1 MERTIVNYV
10 IINRYFPP
18 VGDSLGFWARQKI
31 EEIRYAVTNGVEKT
45 LLSVSRRGRILDRL
59 CLRDLRE
66 EEIMQFVKEL
76 GVNGIDKLD
85 VDVGINFASKYLSLP
100 IYIGDMSF
108 GALAKLPN
116 IVLAEVA
123 DKANVV
129 VGVGEGGL
137 HPDVGKH
144 KNIVVQWA
152 SGRFGID
159 RNMLKKGLAINIKIG
174 QGAKPGIGGHL
185 PGEKVVDEIAKVRKI
200 PPGTEALS
208 PAPHHDIY
216 SIEDLAQRVRMLHEL
231 TGKPILVKSA
241 ASNQIGFI
249 VVGIARSGALG
260 AIVDGAGAGT
270 GAAPRIIRDHVGLPI
285 DFAIPVA
292 DKLLRENG
300 VRDGFILIGGGMIS
314 SGSDIFKLLLL
325 GANMANV
332 ATAALIAMGCI
343 MCHQCNTGNCPAAL
357 TSSLTMPRMIDVKW
371 AIGNVLK
378 WLKAVERTLKVLTYL
393 LGESSLQKLV
403 GRRDLLELYNADDK
417 VCEVIG
423 VECAEPGAI
432 VWYKDY
438 DEFFD
443 IPREIIEFG
452 KTPVVGM
459 GGIVPGY
466 TTPAE
471 RPIDL
476 LRIEAAQVTR
486 PPVDPYREEIDLRI
500 TTSSGNVYEAPIAV
514 PCIDEALTEAASA
527 LGIPTECDLANSP
540 SAEVVPPGMY
550 PSKNATTIIIDETL
564 RPHPM
569 QRPFLEEWVVKLDEL
584 FWKSMLRGNVTIVA
598 SGLLRHG
605 ADIYKMIALGADI
618 VVPKFLFHSLYR
630 KVQREPRIRRIDIY
644 ENILVELMWE
654 LRLLMGAGGVTSIKS
669 LNGNR
674 WLLRSLDG
682 FISEILGVDMAG
694 R

>member
-1 MERTIVNYV
+1 MEQKAAKYV
-10 IINRYFPP
+10 IIARYFPP
-18 VGDSLGFWARQKI
+18 LGDSLGFWTRQKI
-31 EEIRYAVTNGVEKT
+31 DEIRFAVAHGVERVA
-45 LLSVSRRGRILDRL
+45 LSTSKRGRILDRL
-59 CLRDLRE
+59 GLRDLRE
-66 EEIMQFVKEL
+66 DEMMQFVKGL
-76 GVNGIDKLD
+76 GVEGIDKID
-85 VDVGINFASKYLSLP
+85 VDVGIDFSRKHLSLP
-100 IYIGDMSF
+100 VYLGDMSF
-108 GALAKLPN
+108 GALSKYPN

-123 DKANVV
+123 DRANVAA
-129 VGVGEGGL
+129 GVGEGGL

-144 KNIVVQWA
+144 ENIVVQWA

-185 PGEKVVDEIAKVRKI
+185 PGEKVVDEIAKLRKI
-200 PPGTEALS
+200 PPRSEALS

-231 TGKPILVKSA
+231 TDKPILVKSA

-300 VRDGFILIGGGMIS
+300 VRNGFILIGGGMIS

-332 ATAALIAMGCI
+332 STAALIAMGCI
-343 MCHQCNTGNCPAAL
+343 MCHQCNTGNCLAAL
-357 TSSLTMPRMIDVKW
+357 TSSLTVPRMIDVEW
-371 AIGNVLK
+371 GTTNVLK
-378 WLKAVERTLKVLTYL
+378 WLKAIERTLKVLTYL

-403 GRRDLLELYNADDK
+403 GRRDLLELYNADDN

-432 VWYKDY
+432 AWYKDY
-438 DEFFD
+438 DEFLD
-443 IPREIIEFG
+443 VPREIIEFG

-466 TTPAE
+466 TTPTE

-500 TTSSGNVYEAPIAV
+500 TTSSGDMYEAPVAV
-514 PCIDEALTEAASA
+514 PCIDEALIDAAKA
-527 LGIPTECDLANSP
+527 LGIPIECELAKHSN
-540 SAEVVPPGMY
+540 AEIIPPGVY
-550 PSKNATTIIIDETL
+550 PTKGSTIIIIDETL
-564 RPHPM
+564 RSPPM
-569 QRPFLEEWVVKLDEL
+569 QRPFLEEWIVKLDEV
-584 FWKSMLRGNVTIVA
+584 FWKSMLRDSVTIVS

-618 VVPKFLFHSLYR
+618 VVPKFLFHNVYR
-630 KVQREPRIRRIDIY
+630 KVREEPRSRKVDIY
-644 ENILVELMWE
+644 ENVLVELMWE
-654 LRLLMGAGGVTSIKS
+654 LRLLMGAGGVTSVKS

-682 FISEILGVDMAG
+682 FVSEILGVDMAG

>member
-1 MERTIVNYV
+1 MERTTVNYV

-18 VGDSLGFWARQKI
+18 VGDSLGFWTRQKI

-137 HPDVGKH
+137 HPDVRKH

-332 ATAALIAMGCI
+332 ATAVLIAMGCI

-378 WLKAVERTLKVLTYL
+378 WL
-393 LGESSLQKLV
+393 Q
-403 GRRDLLELYNADDK
+403 
-417 VCEVIG
+417 
-423 VECAEPGAI
+423 
-432 VWYKDY
+432 
-438 DEFFD
+438 
-443 IPREIIEFG
+443 
-452 KTPVVGM
+452 
-459 GGIVPGY
+459 
-466 TTPAE
+466 
-471 RPIDL
+471 
-476 LRIEAAQVTR
+476 Q
-486 PPVDPYREEIDLRI
+486 
-500 TTSSGNVYEAPIAV
+500 
-514 PCIDEALTEAASA
+514 
-527 LGIPTECDLANSP
+527 
-540 SAEVVPPGMY
+540 
-550 PSKNATTIIIDETL
+550 
-564 RPHPM
+564 
-569 QRPFLEEWVVKLDEL
+569 
-584 FWKSMLRGNVTIVA
+584 
-598 SGLLRHG
+598 
-605 ADIYKMIALGADI
+605 
-618 VVPKFLFHSLYR
+618 
-630 KVQREPRIRRIDIY
+630 
-644 ENILVELMWE
+644 
-654 LRLLMGAGGVTSIKS
+654 
-669 LNGNR
+669 
-674 WLLRSLDG
+674 
-682 FISEILGVDMAG
+682 
-694 R
+694 